1 LIGIEAWE
9 RMVLMWFERSE
20 GGLPMAIAE
29 ALLTAEEFG
38 RRPDPGYPEELVRGR
53 IITMTPPTPFHG
65 WVCGQAYYL
74 LRRYADDHDLGR
86 VMSNDSGVITERDPD
101 TVRGPD
107 VSFYRYDRLPKG
119 PIPRGYLAVPPNLV
133 VEVRSPDDGWRE
145 ILEKVTEYLEV
156 GVAVVIVLDPEPQT
170 AHIFRAD
177 HAPHQLGPEDE
188 LTVPDIL
195 SDFRLKVA
203 RFFE

>member
-1 LIGIEAWE
+1 
-9 RMVLMWFERSE
+9 
-20 GGLPMAIAE
+20 MATAE

-38 RRPDPGYPEELVRGR
+38 RRPDPGYPEELVQGR
-53 IITMTPPTPFHG
+53 IIAMPPPTPFHG
-65 WVCGQAYYL
+65 KVCGQAYYL
-74 LRRYADDHDLGR
+74 LRRHADDHDLGH

-101 TVRGPD
+101 TVRGAD
-107 VSFYRYDRLPKG
+107 VSFYSYNRLPKG
-119 PIPRGYLAVPPNLV
+119 PIPEGYLAIPLDLV
-133 VEVRSPDDGWRE
+133 VEVRSPEDRWRK

-156 GVAVVIVLDPEPQT
+156 GVTAVIVLDPEPRT

-177 HAPHQLGPEDE
+177 RPPQQLGPDDE

-195 SDFRLKVA
+195 GDFRVKLA